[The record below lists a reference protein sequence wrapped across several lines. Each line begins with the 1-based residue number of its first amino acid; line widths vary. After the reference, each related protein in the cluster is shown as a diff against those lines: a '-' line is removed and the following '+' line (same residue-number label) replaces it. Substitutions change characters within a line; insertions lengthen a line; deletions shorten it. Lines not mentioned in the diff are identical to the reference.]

1 MNIIKRLRR
10 TTSKYLFVAQR
21 CKNRRE
27 IFITLIKGN
36 KPSSVVLEDGIHVY
50 APENNELLKMM
61 QEIFFENAYTPSNLS
76 IEANDTVVDLGANIG
91 VFTLFA
97 ARKTRSPVYAFEPFP
112 ESFEYLSRNVQTNG
126 LHNVIAHDK
135 AVYDKIGTAKLFLH
149 KSSGRHLIS
158 PDYAKTKLERYVE
171 VPTTTLRQ
179 IMDGNNLKQIDFLKL
194 DCEGSEATILPS
206 TPLEYLQRIRKIAME
221 FHDSPAGSEH
231 KKIESLLMRAG
242 FATWLRWDGT
252 SRFGYLYG
260 LKNG

>member
-1 MNIIKRLRR
+1 MNIIKGLRKATR
-10 TTSKYLFVAQR
+10 KYLFVAQK
-21 CKNRRE
+21 CKNRGE
-27 IFITLIKGN
+27 IFITLIKGD
-36 KPSSVVLEDGIHVY
+36 KPCRVVLENGLQAY
-50 APENNELLKMM
+50 APEYDGLLNILK
-61 QEIFFENAYTPSNLS
+61 EIFYENAYTPSNLS

-91 VFTLFA
+91 VFALFA
-97 ARKTRSPVYAFEPFP
+97 ACKTRSTVYAFEPFP
-112 ESFEYLSRNVQTNG
+112 ESFEYLSRNVQING
-126 LHNVIAHDK
+126 LHNVVAHDK

-171 VPTTTLRQ
+171 VPTTTLQQ
-179 IMDGNNLKQIDFLKL
+179 IMDSNNLKQIDFLKL
-194 DCEGSEATILPS
+194 DCEGSEATILLS

-231 KKIESLLMRAG
+231 KEIESLLMRAG